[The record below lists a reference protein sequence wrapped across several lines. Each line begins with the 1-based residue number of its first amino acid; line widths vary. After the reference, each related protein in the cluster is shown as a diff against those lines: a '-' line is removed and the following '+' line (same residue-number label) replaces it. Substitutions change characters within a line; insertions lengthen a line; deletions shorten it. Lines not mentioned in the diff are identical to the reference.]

1 VELAI
6 EAYRAALKELPEDPD
21 VANNLAYLLTT
32 RPAGCEEAAK
42 LATTAVGL
50 AEKYRISGSRKKS
63 YWDTLGCAQ
72 LCLHHYKEAEAA
84 FKTGLAIDRDAM
96 NLNIGHAEALEGLG
110 QIVDAQKVID
120 RIGTPQGLSPDLSR
134 RLNEVRERLKRRD
147 DSLTRG

>member
-50 AEKYRISGSRKKS
+50 AEKYRISGSRKKII
-63 YWDTLGCAQ
+63 L
-72 LCLHHYKEAEAA
+72 
-84 FKTGLAIDRDAM
+84 
-96 NLNIGHAEALEGLG
+96 GHAGLRATLSPSLQGSRGCVQDGLG
-110 QIVDAQKVID
+110 D
-120 RIGTPQGLSPDLSR
+120 RP
-134 RLNEVRERLKRRD
+134 
-147 DSLTRG
+147 